1 MLIHTHALSTF
12 VLATSTNTKIA
23 TKPSNGAVKNGL
35 QKICERKSIEFL
47 DISDKSLE
55 TKLWKH
61 VQQKELKRKRSFS
74 EGEVTGG
81 TKEMLDDGVNCVK
94 RPQKPA
100 ATQHV
105 DKCNGD
111 IRIQDYCWD
120 EHGYSVLSTFY
131 QELAVIFDDKLRNIK
146 SLINKQQEEK
156 NSKVIIAAWYF
167 VQVRYEISKAI
178 EFFN

>member
-1 MLIHTHALSTF
+1 M
-12 VLATSTNTKIA
+12 
-23 TKPSNGAVKNGL
+23 KNGL

-47 DISDKSLE
+47 DISSQSLE
-55 TKLWKH
+55 PKLWKH

-74 EGEVTGG
+74 EGEVTGA
-81 TKEMLDDGVNCVK
+81 KEMLDEGVNCVK
-94 RPQKPA
+94 RPQ
-100 ATQHV
+100 TQHA

-167 VQVRYEISKAI
+167 VQVLDINTKKI
-178 EFFN
+178 EYFKNAYILVHFWSPS